1 MISTIN
7 LARNLKFNSDKSY
20 LQGTNPK
27 QRLMSEKE
35 VAAQLLIIKKT
46 GLALAITG
54 SDNAH
59 PIGGPLEIIDPTGE
73 HPELLLEYKIIVGA
87 PDPDGAGDVG
97 GGDPLAVRGVPGDGG
112 LVSVLGVDS
121 DLEGAVKSSEN
132 SAGKKD
138 VELGLPDPSC
148 TVQLTPALLSLS
160 PEKEGFLHTY
170 SANEMEFLA
179 GNNSGGINLST
190 QFTNLFRLQQG
201 ITQLPFLSGLD
212 QPAGGMYQFETGIDQ
227 YVAGAT
233 NHLRAKPF
241 ETGNDQFWSG
251 NNGFAADLPGYA
263 SSTSGLL

>member
-35 VAAQLLIIKKT
+35 

-148 TVQLTPALLSLS
+148 TVQLTPALLSL
-160 PEKEGFLHTY
+160 
-170 SANEMEFLA
+170 
-179 GNNSGGINLST
+179 
-190 QFTNLFRLQQG
+190 
-201 ITQLPFLSGLD
+201 
-212 QPAGGMYQFETGIDQ
+212 PAGGMYQFETGIDQ